1 MQTLKGKV
9 IEKFA
14 EGNDEPPSPDSL
26 FSINER
32 TGEISGLRNNKEIY
46 MKFLQDFAKTVYGK
60 NFGVQSKS
68 NILSSFLPP
77 GLECFLVLAYINGYE
92 VWKSEG
98 KRRRPNT
105 LLNLLNNDSTGT
117 YTSEDENTDTITSEA
132 LPHYLPKYKFTANG
146 RGSKT
151 GEGWTEEGLALYNA
165 LRKAIRVQRK
175 DLSNGATFES
185 EFLTYTVTN
194 TSQEKGQ
201 GKDSNR
207 RRLGRG

>member
-60 NFGVQSKS
+60 SFGVQCKS
-68 NILSSFLPP
+68 NILSTFLPAGLKSFLI
-77 GLECFLVLAYINGYE
+77 LAYTNGYD

-98 KRRRPNT
+98 TRRTNT
-105 LLNLLNNDSTGT
+105 LVD
-117 YTSEDENTDTITSEA
+117 EDTTDTSGDYISDTSCEA
-132 LPHYLPKYKFTANG
+132 QNHLPKHKFTANG

-165 LRKAIRVQRK
+165 LASAICMQRK
-175 DLSNGATFES
+175 DLTNGAKFES
-185 EFLTYTVTN
+185 EF
-194 TSQEKGQ
+194 
-201 GKDSNR
+201 
-207 RRLGRG
+207 